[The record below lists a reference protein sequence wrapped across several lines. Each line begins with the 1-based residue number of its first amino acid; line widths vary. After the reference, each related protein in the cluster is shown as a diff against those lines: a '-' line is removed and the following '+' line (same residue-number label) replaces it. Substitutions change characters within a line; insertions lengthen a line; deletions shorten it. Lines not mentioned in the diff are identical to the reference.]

1 MLSLR
6 LPFKALLRAYTSGFI
21 SWTNSFIKTWLG
33 QTWIMS
39 FWTSRIV
46 TLHCLTL
53 STLMLMG
60 NNNFNW
66 RVWSQK
72 LESMEPTIGEYG
84 VKSWMQW
91 AHYTCC
97 PPWRIYSPPPLSRI
111 CVQLCKYTCIQSS
124 WILFNLAPPP
134 RCLDTPKLAGAN
146 RVKNWSVRWTKKMND
161 ENCVKSFCVAIA
173 VAN

>member
-21 SWTNSFIKTWLG
+21 SCTNSFIKTWLG

-66 RVWSQK
+66 RVWSQQ
-72 LESMEPTIGEYG
+72 LESMGSKVECSELIIHAVHPDAYI
-84 VKSWMQW
+84 
-91 AHYTCC
+91 A
-97 PPWRIYSPPPLSRI
+97 PPLSCI